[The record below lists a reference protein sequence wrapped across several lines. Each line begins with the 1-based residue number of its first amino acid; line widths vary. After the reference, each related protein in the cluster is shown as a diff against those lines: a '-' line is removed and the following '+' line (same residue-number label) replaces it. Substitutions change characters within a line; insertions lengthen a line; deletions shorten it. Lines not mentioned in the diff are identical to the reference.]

1 MIKIQLVD
9 DEPHILSALQR
20 LLRPRGWTLHPF
32 DDPELALQALAEHRY
47 AVIVC
52 DLNMPQLDGLTY
64 LQFARQRQPDALR
77 MLLSAHGDRATLM
90 QAINRAEVYRF
101 LSKPWDN
108 YEVESALH
116 AAVDLY
122 QLRDENLRLLEQV
135 RDQQDTLERQRR
147 ELLRLETEHPGLTR
161 VSRDADGAV
170 LLEGYD
176 LDD

>member
-20 LLRPRGWTLHPF
+20 QLRPQGWVLHTF
-32 DDPELALQALAEHRY
+32 DKPEVALAALAEHQY
-47 AVIVC
+47 AAIIC

-77 MLLSAHGDRATLM
+77 MLLSAHGDRSTLM

-101 LSKPWDN
+101 LSKPWENHDI
-108 YEVESALH
+108 ESALQ

-122 QLRDENLRLLEQV
+122 QLRDENRRLLDQV
-135 RDQQDTLERQRR
+135 RGQQNTLDRQRR
-147 ELLRLETEHPGLTR
+147 ELLRLEIEHPGLTR
-161 VSRDADGAV
+161 VRRDADGAV

>member
-20 LLRPRGWTLHPF
+20 LLRPQGWVLHPF
-32 DDPELALQALAEHRY
+32 DNPETALSALAEHRY

-101 LSKPWDN
+101 LSKPWEN
-108 YEVESALH
+108 YEIESALQ

-122 QLRDENLRLLEQV
+122 QLRDENRRLLEQV
-135 RDQQDTLERQRR
+135 SGQQNTLDRQRR

-161 VSRDADGAV
+161 VRRDADGAV
-170 LLEGYD
+170 LLDGYD

>member
-9 DEPHILSALQR
+9 DEPHILTALQR
-20 LLRPRGWTLHPF
+20 LLRPQGWTLHLF
-32 DDPELALQALAEHRY
+32 DDPEAALAALVEHRY

-52 DLNMPQLDGLTY
+52 DLNMPRLDGLTY

-101 LSKPWDN
+101 LSKPWEN
-108 YEVESALH
+108 YEIESALH

-122 QLRDENLRLLEQV
+122 QLRSENQRLLEQV
-135 RDQQDTLERQRR
+135 RDQQDALDRQRQ

-161 VSRDADGAV
+161 VRRDNDGAV